1 MIVRLDFIPGHG
13 IIHLQGKKMI
23 SLADRLSLFP
33 ISTKVNPFGE
43 LEIAGCKLTSLTKE
57 HNTPLYV
64 YDAATIKN
72 QVSILKQLLKK
83 HYGDNASIAYATKA
97 YFSLSFARKLN
108 QLGIGADLI
117 TIGDIRTAQKAALDP
132 GLLHLHGNNKSEEE
146 IRAALEGIGA
156 IVIDSLDELT
166 FVESIAKDMQKKA
179 RIWLRITPDI
189 TVDTHRHIQTSHAA
203 SKFGL
208 HISDGQ
214 AALAVQQASVSKWI
228 NLVGLHTHLGSQLRE
243 TNVYEEAIRKMYALA
258 AKNGF
263 IPQEFSTGGGWGV
276 RYTEDDQPNEPGL
289 WIEAVSNCIQ
299 QECKGRGWPLPQ
311 LVIEPGRFTVARA
324 GVALYSVGSQKQTP
338 DGQHIVAVDGGI
350 ADNPRVALYGA
361 SYTAMVA
368 DRANAVNEIQSRVV
382 GKFCESGDVLIEE
395 LLLPKIYRG
404 ETLAIPVAGA
414 YQLSMS
420 SNYNFATRPTVLWL
434 EDGNVEVMQ
443 NREHPEDI
451 GWWSLNN

>member
-1 MIVRLDFIPGHG
+1 
-13 IIHLQGKKMI
+13 MI
-23 SLADRLSLFP
+23 SLTDRLSLFP
-33 ISTKVNPFGE
+33 ISTKVNALGE
-43 LEIAGCKLTSLTKE
+43 LEIAGCKLTALVKE
-57 HNTPLYV
+57 YDTPLYI
-64 YDAATIKN
+64 YDAATIKE
-72 QVSILKQLLKK
+72 QVSILKQLLEKQ
-83 HYGDNASIAYATKA
+83 YGMNASIAYATKA
-97 YFSLSFARKLN
+97 YFSLSFARKLRE
-108 QLGIGADLI
+108 LGIGADLI

-146 IRAALEGIGA
+146 IRAALEWGIGA
-156 IVIDSLDELT
+156 IVIDSLDELS
-166 FVESIAKDMQKKA
+166 FVEAIAKDMQKKA

-189 TVDTHRHIQTSHAA
+189 TVNTHRHIQTSHAA

-214 AALAVQQASVSKWI
+214 AALAVQQASGSKWV
-228 NLVGLHTHLGSQLRE
+228 NLVGLHTHLGSQLRD
-243 TNVYEEAIRKMYALA
+243 TKVYEEAIRKMYALA
-258 AKNGF
+258 AENGF
-263 IPQEFSTGGGWGV
+263 SPQEFSPGGGWGV
-276 RYTEDDQPNEPGL
+276 RYTEEDQPNEPGL
-289 WIEAVSNCIQ
+289 WIEAVSRCIQ
-299 QECKGRGWPLPQ
+299 QECKSRGWSLPL

-324 GVALYSVGSQKQTP
+324 GVALYTVGSQKQTP

-361 SYTAMVA
+361 SYTALVA
-368 DRANAVNEIQSRVV
+368 DRANAANEIQSRVV

-395 LLLPKIYRG
+395 VLLPKIHRS

-434 EDGNVEVMQ
+434 ENGTVEVMQ
-443 NREHPEDI
+443 NREHPEDS